1 MSTVPDPAPPRSAVR
16 QIARAAGTV
25 MAAFV
30 LTQLLG
36 LARTILVYR
45 AFGISA
51 DLDSF
56 NAANRVTEMLFNLM
70 ASGALGSAFIPTFT
84 GLLARDQRQ
93 TAWKLASAV
102 ANLLFILLTLI
113 AVLVFFFA
121 PQVVRQGLFILA
133 PDLSIGQEQTT
144 IVLLRWL
151 LPTVILFGLSGLVM
165 GILNAHQ
172 KFWLPAIAPAMY
184 SLGQIGGVLLLPQEW
199 GIYRL
204 AVGALVGSALHLG
217 VQLPQLLR
225 LNGRYIPTLGI
236 RMAEVREVARLM
248 GPRVLGVAV
257 VQINFIVNTIIGLS
271 LPEGSVSSLTLAFT
285 LMLMPQAAIAQSVA
299 IAAMPTFSAQAAL
312 GKLDEMR
319 TSLSESLRGVLLLA
333 VPAALGLITVRIPLV
348 RWLYEGGEFTP
359 RSTEMVAWALLWYA
373 LGLVFHSL
381 LEIIVRAFYALH
393 DTRTPVS
400 VTAGAMTLNIVFS
413 LTFPA
418 WFERFGWMPHGGL
431 ALANSLATFL
441 ECSLL
446 LFLLQ
451 RRLGGLQGSKLL
463 AGTKIAVLGG
473 LAMMLLVTLWL
484 KFHPPLGDSLIV
496 LSSVGIGGVVYAA
509 MLWIQRTP
517 ELFFMWG
524 SLIRRAR
531 QIFETRT
538 GSK

>member
-1 MSTVPDPAPPRSAVR
+1 MSISPAATPPRSAAR

-25 MAAFV
+25 MVAFV

-45 AFGISA
+45 AFGTGA

-93 TAWKLASAV
+93 TAWKLASAI
-102 ANLLFILLTLI
+102 ANLLLILLTLI

-121 PQVVRQGLFILA
+121 PQVVRQGLFLLA

-144 IVLLRWL
+144 IILLRWL

-184 SLGQIGGVLLLPQEW
+184 SLGQIGGVLLLPAEW

-204 AVGALVGSALHLG
+204 AVGALIGSALHLG
-217 VQLPQLLR
+217 VQIPQLLR
-225 LNGRYIPTLGI
+225 LNGQFTPTLGF
-236 RMAEVREVARLM
+236 RMREVGEVARLM

-312 GKLDEMR
+312 GKMDEMR
-319 TSLSESLRGVLLLA
+319 TSLAASLRGVLLLA
-333 VPAALGLITVRIPLV
+333 VPAALGLIVVRIPLV

-359 RSTEMVAWALLWYA
+359 RSTEMVGWALLWYA

-400 VTAGAMTLNIVFS
+400 VTAGAMTLNILFS
-413 LTFPA
+413 LTFPSL
-418 WFERFGWMPHGGL
+418 FVRFGWMPHGGL

-446 LFLLQ
+446 LFLLR
-451 RRLGGLQGSKLL
+451 RRLGGLQGRHLL
-463 AGTKIAVLGG
+463 QGTRYALVGALVMAGIIILCRQFIPSIGSGFV
-473 LAMMLLVTLWL
+473 
-484 KFHPPLGDSLIV
+484 V
-496 LSSVGIGGVVYAA
+496 LSTVLIGAGVYTS
-509 MLWIQRTP
+509 MLWIQRVP
-517 ELFFMWG
+517 EVHILWQSFIHKARHVLG
-524 SLIRRAR
+524 SRP
-531 QIFETRT
+531 
-538 GSK
+538 G

>member
-1 MSTVPDPAPPRSAVR
+1 MASVADSTSSRSALR

-25 MAAFV
+25 MVAFV
-30 LTQLLG
+30 LTQILG
-36 LARTILVYR
+36 LVRTILVYR
-45 AFGISA
+45 AFGTSA

-84 GLLARDQRQ
+84 GLLAREQRQ

-102 ANLLFILLTLI
+102 ANLLLVLLTLI
-113 AVLVFFFA
+113 AALVFIFA

-133 PDLSIGQEQTT
+133 PEMTIGQEQTT
-144 IVLLRWL
+144 VALLRWL

-184 SLGQIGGVLLLPQEW
+184 SLGQIGGVLLLPAQW

-204 AVGALVGSALHLG
+204 AAGALIGSALHLT

-225 LNGRYIPTLGI
+225 LNGRYTPTFGI
-236 RMAEVREVARLM
+236 RLPEVREVARLM
-248 GPRVLGVAV
+248 GPRILGVAV

-299 IAAMPTFSAQAAL
+299 IAAMPTFSAQVAL
-312 GKLDEMR
+312 EKWDEMR
-319 TSLSESLRGVLLLA
+319 ASLSASLRGVLLLA
-333 VPAALGLITVRIPLV
+333 IPAAVGLITLRVPLI
-348 RWLYEGGEFTP
+348 RWLYEGGEFTS

-393 DTRTPVS
+393 DTRTPVT
-400 VTAGAMTLNIVFS
+400 VTAAAMSLNILFS
-413 LTFPA
+413 LTFPSY
-418 WFERFGWMPHGGL
+418 FDRLNWMPHGGL

-441 ECSLL
+441 ECSVL
-446 LFLLQ
+446 LFLLR
-451 RRLGGLQGSKLL
+451 RRLGGVQGKRLLNGTVSALVGAAVMAVAILFWLQV
-463 AGTKIAVLGG
+463 I
-473 LAMMLLVTLWL
+473 
-484 KFHPPLGDSLIV
+484 PPLSSSLTV
-496 LSSVGIGGVVYAA
+496 LSTVIIGMLVYAA
-509 MLWIQRTP
+509 VLWLQRVS
-517 ELFFMWG
+517 ELRLLWQ

-531 QIFETRT
+531 RIT
-538 GSK
+538 GTHIG

>member
-1 MSTVPDPAPPRSAVR
+1 MV
-16 QIARAAGTV
+16 
-25 MAAFV
+25 AFV
-30 LTQLLG
+30 LTQILG
-36 LARTILVYR
+36 LVRTILVYR
-45 AFGISA
+45 AFGTSA

-84 GLLARDQRQ
+84 GLLAREQRQ

-102 ANLLFILLTLI
+102 ANLLLIALTLI
-113 AVLVFFFA
+113 AGLIFFFA
-121 PQVVRQGLFILA
+121 PQVVRQGLFLLA

-184 SLGQIGGVLLLPQEW
+184 SLGQIGGVLLLPAEW

-204 AVGALVGSALHLG
+204 AVGALIGSALHLG
-217 VQLPQLLR
+217 VQVPQLLR
-225 LNGRYIPTLGI
+225 LDVQYTATLGI

-257 VQINFIVNTIIGLS
+257 VQINFIINTVIGLS

-312 GKLDEMR
+312 GQFDEMR
-319 TSLSESLRGVLLLA
+319 ASLSASLRGVLLLA
-333 VPAALGLITVRIPLV
+333 VPAALGLIAVRIPLV

-359 RSTEMVAWALLWYA
+359 RSTEMVGWALFWYA

-413 LTFPA
+413 LTFPSLFA
-418 WFERFGWMPHGGL
+418 RLGWMPHGGL

-446 LFLLQ
+446 LFLLR
-451 RRLGGLQGSKLL
+451 RRLGGLEGRHLLQGTRYALTSALVM
-463 AGTKIAVLGG
+463 AGIIA
-473 LAMMLLVTLWL
+473 LWL
-484 KFHPPLGDSLIV
+484 QFTPPLGSGFLV
-496 LSSVGIGGVVYAA
+496 LSTVMIGAGVYTG
-509 MLWIQRTP
+509 MLWLQRVP
-517 ELFFMWG
+517 ELHMLWQSF
-524 SLIRRAR
+524 IRRAQNMLGAR
-531 QIFETRT
+531 F
-538 GSK
+538 G

>member
-1 MSTVPDPAPPRSAVR
+1 
-16 QIARAAGTV
+16 
-25 MAAFV
+25 
-30 LTQLLG
+30 
-36 LARTILVYR
+36 
-45 AFGISA
+45 
-51 DLDSF
+51 
-56 NAANRVTEMLFNLM
+56 
-70 ASGALGSAFIPTFT
+70 
-84 GLLARDQRQ
+84 
-93 TAWKLASAV
+93 
-102 ANLLFILLTLI
+102 
-113 AVLVFFFA
+113 
-121 PQVVRQGLFILA
+121 
-133 PDLSIGQEQTT
+133 
-144 IVLLRWL
+144 
-151 LPTVILFGLSGLVM
+151 
-165 GILNAHQ
+165 
-172 KFWLPAIAPAMY
+172 
-184 SLGQIGGVLLLPQEW
+184 
-199 GIYRL
+199 
-204 AVGALVGSALHLG
+204 
-217 VQLPQLLR
+217 LLR

-538 GSK
+538 G